1 MAQRNSLTFF
11 DPEHVERPI
20 PGRPWRAILFGALG
34 ATALLTAGWEAFW
47 RSKGLIPG
55 DYKNSDALWAE
66 QRRKAVGEATAIVG
80 SSRILFDVDLDIWEE
95 LSGVRPVQLA
105 LEGTSPRAF
114 LKDLADDPSFN
125 GFVIVGVTT
134 VLFFTQEG
142 GLRES
147 ALKFHREETLSQR
160 ADHLLSMPLE
170 QFFAFI
176 DDQSRPR
183 RQVQIWP
190 FPLREG
196 MLPRFDPRKLEIMTA
211 DRNTEMWA
219 RVVNDPAYQAE
230 AKAQWEIGFRIFA
243 PPPGP
248 NGEPPAPMPP
258 EAVGAVIAGVKI
270 DIDKIRARGG
280 EVAFMRLPYGGGFAP
295 VEDNGFPRAQFWDRL
310 LRETNSVGVAWQD
323 HAELQGYELPEWSHL
338 SPREAERYTRAL
350 VPIFYERLEAEGRK
364 TGKPASRPAE

>member
-1 MAQRNSLTFF
+1 MSPSRL
-11 DPEHVERPI
+11 
-20 PGRPWRAILFGALG
+20 
-34 ATALLTAGWEAFW
+34 
-47 RSKGLIPG
+47 
-55 DYKNSDALWAE
+55 AE
-66 QRRKAVGEATAIVG
+66 VG
-80 SSRILFDVDLDIWEE
+80 SPTRHRS
-95 LSGVRPVQLA
+95 
-105 LEGTSPRAF
+105 GTSPRAF

-258 EAVGAVIAGVKI
+258 EAVGAVIAGWTRPNGLEI
-270 DIDKIRARGG
+270 ARVRVPYATEAPSGDGRVLGARWSFGERSGELAIPEQAVLAGG
-280 EVAFMRLPYGGGFAP
+280 EVALP
-295 VEDNGFPRAQFWDRL
+295 
-310 LRETNSVGVAWQD
+310 
-323 HAELQGYELPEWSHL
+323 
-338 SPREAERYTRAL
+338 
-350 VPIFYERLEAEGRK
+350 
-364 TGKPASRPAE
+364 